1 MHADVHEIR
10 ERRTRVC
17 VCVWSVSCAQPPAAG
32 SFAERGVPG
41 NCWSRAPAPARCQ
54 CVPAGGSA
62 MRGDQLT
69 LAAAEDLGMVSVRW
83 LACASEATSQ
93 GLQTYPVRY

>member
-1 MHADVHEIR
+1 
-10 ERRTRVC
+10 
-17 VCVWSVSCAQPPAAG
+17 
-32 SFAERGVPG
+32 
-41 NCWSRAPAPARCQ
+41 
-54 CVPAGGSA
+54 